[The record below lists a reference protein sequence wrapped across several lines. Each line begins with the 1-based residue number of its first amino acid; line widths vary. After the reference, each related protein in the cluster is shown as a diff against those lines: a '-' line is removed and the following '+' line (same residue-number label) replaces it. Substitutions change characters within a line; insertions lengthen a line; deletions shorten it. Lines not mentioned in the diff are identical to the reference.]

1 MANRYR
7 IRIEERSTDNALVGS
22 RGFTVHADDAL
33 EKVFAVLLGAAQMFA
48 AVTGWTLIN
57 ETHRRAAQ
65 IGRKR
70 TGRAVCTMCKAT
82 GTVMDEERDEVIDC
96 PACAGPTARAEVRRG

>member
-7 IRIEERSTDNALVGS
+7 IRIEERAPNNALVGS
-22 RGFTVHADDAL
+22 RGFTVNAEDAL

-57 ETHRRAAQ
+57 ETRRRAVQ
-65 IGRKR
+65 VGRKR
-70 TGRAVCTMCKAT
+70 TGRAVCATCKAT
-82 GTVMDEERDEVIDC
+82 GTIVDEERDEVIDC
-96 PACAGPTARAEVRRG
+96 PACGSPKVQEEVRGG